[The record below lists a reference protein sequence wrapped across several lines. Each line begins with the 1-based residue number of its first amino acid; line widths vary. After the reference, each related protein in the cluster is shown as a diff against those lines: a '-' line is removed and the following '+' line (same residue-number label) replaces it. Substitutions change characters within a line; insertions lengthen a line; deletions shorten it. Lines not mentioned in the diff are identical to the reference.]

1 MHTNVTFTGTAKQF
15 VDNGVKINGRFVDLI
30 TVANFGK
37 HSVIEVAGFGAKPA
51 RGKTPI
57 LYKAVS
63 REGFKVDA
71 ASFPSNEPEV
81 KASPV
86 MNSMISTL
94 TNQQSLIQD
103 DLNEEP
109 ASDISDSTD
118 NVVVADTQQPDT
130 DNTPS
135 VD

>member
-1 MHTNVTFTGTAKQF
+1 MFESVSFTGTAKQF

-37 HSVIEVAGFGAKPA
+37 HSVIDVVGFGAKPA

-57 LYKAVS
+57 LYRAVT
-63 REGFKVDA
+63 REGFRVDA
-71 ASFPSNEPEV
+71 ASFPSNEPELKV
-81 KASPV
+81 NPV
-86 MNSMISTL
+86 VNSMVTTL
-94 TNQQSLIQD
+94 MNQNQGSLV
-103 DLNEEP
+103 LNEDQ

-118 NVVVADTQQPDT
+118 VATVQQSDTE
-130 DNTPS
+130 NNPS